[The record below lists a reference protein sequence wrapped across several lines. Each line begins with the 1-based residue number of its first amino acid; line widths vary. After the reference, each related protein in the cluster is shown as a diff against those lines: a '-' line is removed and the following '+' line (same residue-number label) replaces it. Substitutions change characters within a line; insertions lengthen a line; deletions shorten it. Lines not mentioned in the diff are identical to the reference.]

1 MSIGRND
8 KCPCN
13 SGEKYKHCHLKI
25 EKLRKQMERNN
36 LRDKSEENLKNI
48 IVAAEKIRLRE
59 NLKNDKCFYKNC
71 SEKPIGSHTIHKS
84 LLKGKLSEG
93 YKVINSPISKNID
106 FLGSDDTSL
115 YDEQS
120 FKKATVFPGFCKK
133 HDAIFESIENKNL
146 IKNTSIEDY
155 IFLYSYRALVN
166 EYWQLNSLTGKNNN
180 KLSEFIKGNPRL
192 SAYPRDMVEKS
203 IQANFDSLDNLD
215 SYKGMKMK
223 FEKYIDERGAL
234 SDYSSNFKITYSK
247 LDMLPLEFA
256 ATAIVN
262 SSNLAK
268 AIGIVDN
275 FNTKVPICVGILPE
289 YENIPNLFFAI
300 STKDN
305 SDIID
310 FISTYK
316 NGFFMQNL
324 VALNSQ
330 NIVFAPEFYERK
342 IKSGEFEKFKE
353 IRNNFTIVELFK
365 CLGFDFL
372 SNQLENKK
380 SHPTKN
386 LPAIY

>member
-1 MSIGRND
+1 MSLGRND
-8 KCPCN
+8 KCYCG
-13 SGEKYKHCHLKI
+13 SGKKYKKCHLDLDKLPNRM
-25 EKLRKQMERNN
+25 EKNN

-93 YKVINSPISKNID
+93 YKVINSPIFKNID

-166 EYWQLNSLTGKNNN
+166 EYWLLNSLTGKNNN

-192 SAYPRDMVEKS
+192 SAYPHDMVEKS
-203 IQANFDSLDNLD
+203 IQANFDSLDN
-215 SYKGMKMK
+215 YKGMKMK

-234 SDYSSNFKITYSK
+234 SDYSSDFKITYSK
-247 LDMLPLEFA
+247 LDMLSLEFA

-262 SSNLAK
+262 RSKLVK

-289 YENIPNLFFAI
+289 YENIPNLFFVI

-305 SDIID
+305 SDIIN
-310 FISTYK
+310 FINTYK
-316 NGFFMQNL
+316 NGFFIQNL
-324 VALNSQ
+324 VVLNSQ
-330 NIVFAPEFYERK
+330 NIVFAPEFYDRK
-342 IKSGEFEKFKE
+342 IRSGEFEKFEK
-353 IRNNFTIVELFK
+353 IRNNFTNVDLFE

-380 SHPTKN
+380 SHLKN
-386 LPAIY
+386 ILSSGK

>member
-1 MSIGRND
+1 MSLGRND
-8 KCPCN
+8 KCYCG
-13 SGEKYKHCHLKI
+13 SGKKYKKCHLNLD
-25 EKLRKQMERNN
+25 KLRNRMEKNN
-36 LRDKSEENLKNI
+36 LRDKSEEKLKNI

-84 LLKGKLSEG
+84 LLKEKLSEG

-166 EYWQLNSLTGKNNN
+166 EYWLLNSLTGKNNN

-192 SAYPRDMVEKS
+192 SAYPHDMVEKS
-203 IQANFDSLDNLD
+203 IQANFDSLDN
-215 SYKGMKMK
+215 YKGMKMK

-234 SDYSSNFKITYSK
+234 SDYSSDFKITYSK
-247 LDMLPLEFA
+247 LDMLSLEFA

-262 SSNLAK
+262 RSKLVK

-305 SDIID
+305 SDIIN
-310 FISTYK
+310 FINTYK
-316 NGFFMQNL
+316 NGFFIQNL
-324 VALNSQ
+324 VVLNSQ
-330 NIVFAPEFYERK
+330 NIVFAPEFYDRK
-342 IKSGEFEKFKE
+342 IRSGEFEKFEK
-353 IRNNFTIVELFK
+353 IRNNFTNIDLFE

-380 SHPTKN
+380 SHLKN
-386 LPAIY
+386 ILSSGK

>member
-1 MSIGRND
+1 MSLGRND
-8 KCPCN
+8 KCYCG
-13 SGEKYKHCHLKI
+13 SGKKYKKCHLDLDKLPNRM
-25 EKLRKQMERNN
+25 EKNN

-93 YKVINSPISKNID
+93 YKVINSPIFKNID

-166 EYWQLNSLTGKNNN
+166 EYWLLNSLTGKNNN

-192 SAYPRDMVEKS
+192 SAYPHDMVEKS
-203 IQANFDSLDNLD
+203 IQANFDSLDN
-215 SYKGMKMK
+215 YKGMKMK

-234 SDYSSNFKITYSK
+234 SDYSSDFKITYSK
-247 LDMLPLEFA
+247 LDMLSLEFA

-262 SSNLAK
+262 RSKLVK

-305 SDIID
+305 SDIIN
-310 FISTYK
+310 FINTYK
-316 NGFFMQNL
+316 NGFFIQNL
-324 VALNSQ
+324 VVLNSQ
-330 NIVFAPEFYERK
+330 NIVFAPEFYDRK
-342 IKSGEFEKFKE
+342 IRSGEFEKFEK
-353 IRNNFTIVELFK
+353 IRNNFTNIDLFE

-380 SHPTKN
+380 SHLKN
-386 LPAIY
+386 ILSSGK

>member
-1 MSIGRND
+1 MSLGRND
-8 KCPCN
+8 KCYCG
-13 SGEKYKHCHLKI
+13 SGKKYKKCHLDLD
-25 EKLRKQMERNN
+25 KLRNRMEKNN
-36 LRDKSEENLKNI
+36 LRDKSEENLRNI

-84 LLKGKLSEG
+84 LLTKLSEEH
-93 YKVINSPISKNID
+93 KVVNFSIRHNIN
-106 FLGSDDTSL
+106 FLGSDDVFQCTKESI
-115 YDEQS
+115 ET
-120 FKKATVFPGFCKK
+120 ATVFPGFCKK
-133 HDAIFESIENKNL
+133 HDAIFESIENKKL

-155 IFLYSYRALVN
+155 IFLYSYRILVN
-166 EYWQLNSLTGKNNN
+166 EYWLLNSLTGKNNN
-180 KLSEFIKGNPRL
+180 KLSEFVKENPYL
-192 SAYPRDMVEKS
+192 SDDLHDVVKKY
-203 IQANFDSLDNLD
+203 IQATLPSLDNLD
-215 SYKGMKMK
+215 SYKNMKIK
-223 FEKYIDERGAL
+223 FEEYIDESGAL
-234 SDYSSNFKITYSK
+234 SDYSLDFKITYSK

-262 SSNLAK
+262 SYELAK

-330 NIVFAPEFYERK
+330 NIIFEPEFYDRK
-342 IKSGEFEKFKE
+342 IRSGEFEIFEK
-353 IRNNFTIVELFK
+353 IRNNFTNVDLFE

-372 SNQLENKK
+372 SNQLEN
-380 SHPTKN
+380 
-386 LPAIY
+386 

>member
-1 MSIGRND
+1 MSLGRND
-8 KCPCN
+8 KCYCG
-13 SGEKYKHCHLKI
+13 SGKKYKKCHLDLDKLPNRM
-25 EKLRKQMERNN
+25 EKNN

-93 YKVINSPISKNID
+93 YKVINSPIFKNID

-166 EYWQLNSLTGKNNN
+166 EYWLLNSLTGKNNN

-192 SAYPRDMVEKS
+192 SAYPHDMVEKS
-203 IQANFDSLDNLD
+203 IQANFDSLDN
-215 SYKGMKMK
+215 YKGMKMK

-234 SDYSSNFKITYSK
+234 SDYSSDFKITYSK
-247 LDMLPLEFA
+247 LDMLSLEFA

-262 SSNLAK
+262 RSKLVK

-305 SDIID
+305 SDIIN
-310 FISTYK
+310 FINTYK
-316 NGFFMQNL
+316 NGFFIQNL
-324 VALNSQ
+324 VVLNSQ
-330 NIVFAPEFYERK
+330 NIVFAPEFYDRK
-342 IKSGEFEKFKE
+342 IRSGEFEKFEK
-353 IRNNFTIVELFK
+353 IRNNFTNVDLFE

-380 SHPTKN
+380 SHLKN
-386 LPAIY
+386 ILSSGK

>member
-1 MSIGRND
+1 MSLGRND
-8 KCPCN
+8 KCYCG
-13 SGEKYKHCHLKI
+13 SGKKYKKCHLDLD
-25 EKLRKQMERNN
+25 KLRNRMEKNN
-36 LRDKSEENLKNI
+36 LRDKSEENLRNI

-84 LLKGKLSEG
+84 LLTKLSEEH
-93 YKVINSPISKNID
+93 KVVNFSIRHNIN
-106 FLGSDDTSL
+106 FLGSDDVFQCTKESI
-115 YDEQS
+115 ET
-120 FKKATVFPGFCKK
+120 ATVFQGFCKK
-133 HDAIFESIENKNL
+133 HDAIFESIENKKL

-155 IFLYSYRALVN
+155 IFLYSYRILVN
-166 EYWQLNSLTGKNNN
+166 EYWLLNSLTGKNNN
-180 KLSEFIKGNPRL
+180 KLSEFVKENPYL
-192 SAYPRDMVEKS
+192 SDDLHDVVKKY
-203 IQANFDSLDNLD
+203 IQATLPSLDNLD
-215 SYKGMKMK
+215 SYKNMKIK
-223 FEKYIDERGAL
+223 FEEYIDESGAL
-234 SDYSSNFKITYSK
+234 SDYSLDFKITYSK

-262 SSNLAK
+262 SYELAK

-330 NIVFAPEFYERK
+330 NIIFEPEFYDRK
-342 IKSGEFEKFKE
+342 IRSGEFEIFEK
-353 IRNNFTIVELFK
+353 IRNNFTNVDLFE

-372 SNQLENKK
+372 SNQLEN
-380 SHPTKN
+380 
-386 LPAIY
+386 

>member
-1 MSIGRND
+1 MSLGRND
-8 KCPCN
+8 KCYCG
-13 SGEKYKHCHLKI
+13 SGKKYKKCHLDLDKLPNRM
-25 EKLRKQMERNN
+25 EKNN

-93 YKVINSPISKNID
+93 YKVINSPIFKNID

-166 EYWQLNSLTGKNNN
+166 EYWLLNSLTGKNNN

-192 SAYPRDMVEKS
+192 SAYPHDMVEKS
-203 IQANFDSLDNLD
+203 IQANFDSLDN
-215 SYKGMKMK
+215 YKGMKMK

-234 SDYSSNFKITYSK
+234 SDYSSDFKITYSK
-247 LDMLPLEFA
+247 LDMLSLDFA

-262 SSNLAK
+262 RSKLVK

-305 SDIID
+305 SDIIN
-310 FISTYK
+310 FINTYK
-316 NGFFMQNL
+316 NGFFIQNL
-324 VALNSQ
+324 VVLNSQ
-330 NIVFAPEFYERK
+330 NIVFAPEFYDRK
-342 IKSGEFEKFKE
+342 IRSGEFEKFEK
-353 IRNNFTIVELFK
+353 IRNNFTNIDLFE

-380 SHPTKN
+380 SHLKN
-386 LPAIY
+386 ILSSGK

>member
-1 MSIGRND
+1 MSLGRND
-8 KCPCN
+8 KCYCG
-13 SGEKYKHCHLKI
+13 SGKKYKKCHLDLDKLPNRM
-25 EKLRKQMERNN
+25 EKNN

-93 YKVINSPISKNID
+93 YKVINSPIFKNID

-166 EYWQLNSLTGKNNN
+166 EYWLLNSLTGKNNN

-192 SAYPRDMVEKS
+192 SAYPHDMVEKS
-203 IQANFDSLDNLD
+203 IQANFDSLDN
-215 SYKGMKMK
+215 YKGMKMK

-234 SDYSSNFKITYSK
+234 SDYSSDFKITYSK
-247 LDMLPLEFA
+247 LDMLSLEFA

-262 SSNLAK
+262 RSKLVK

-305 SDIID
+305 SDIIN
-310 FISTYK
+310 FINTYK
-316 NGFFMQNL
+316 NGFFIQNL
-324 VALNSQ
+324 VVLNSQ
-330 NIVFAPEFYERK
+330 NIVFAPEFYDRK
-342 IKSGEFEKFKE
+342 IRSGEFEKFEK
-353 IRNNFTIVELFK
+353 IRNNFTNVDLFE

-380 SHPTKN
+380 SHLKN
-386 LPAIY
+386 ILSGGK

>member
-1 MSIGRND
+1 MSLGRND
-8 KCPCN
+8 KCYCG
-13 SGEKYKHCHLKI
+13 SGKKYKKCHLDLDKLPNRM
-25 EKLRKQMERNN
+25 EKNN

-93 YKVINSPISKNID
+93 YKVINSPIFKNID

-166 EYWQLNSLTGKNNN
+166 EYWLLNSLTGKNNN

-192 SAYPRDMVEKS
+192 SAYPHDMVEKS
-203 IQANFDSLDNLD
+203 IQANFDSLDN
-215 SYKGMKMK
+215 YKGMKMK

-234 SDYSSNFKITYSK
+234 SDYSSDFKITYSK
-247 LDMLPLEFA
+247 LDMLSLEFA

-262 SSNLAK
+262 RSKLVK

-289 YENIPNLFFAI
+289 YENIPNLFFVI

-305 SDIID
+305 SDIIN
-310 FISTYK
+310 FTNTYK
-316 NGFFMQNL
+316 NGFFIQNL
-324 VALNSQ
+324 VVLNSQ
-330 NIVFAPEFYERK
+330 NIVFAPEFYDRK
-342 IKSGEFEKFKE
+342 IRSGEFEKFEK
-353 IRNNFTIVELFK
+353 IRNNFTNVDLFE

-380 SHPTKN
+380 SHLKN
-386 LPAIY
+386 ILSSGK

>member
-1 MSIGRND
+1 MLLWFW
-8 KCPCN
+8 K
-13 SGEKYKHCHLKI
+13 KYKKCHLDLDKLPNRM
-25 EKLRKQMERNN
+25 EKNN

-93 YKVINSPISKNID
+93 YKVINSPIFKNID

-166 EYWQLNSLTGKNNN
+166 EYWLLNSLTGKNNN

-192 SAYPRDMVEKS
+192 SAYPHDMVEKS
-203 IQANFDSLDNLD
+203 IQANFDSLDN
-215 SYKGMKMK
+215 YKGMKMK

-234 SDYSSNFKITYSK
+234 SDYSSDFKITYSK
-247 LDMLPLEFA
+247 LDMLSLEFA

-262 SSNLAK
+262 RSKLVK

-305 SDIID
+305 SDIIN
-310 FISTYK
+310 FINTYK
-316 NGFFMQNL
+316 NGFFIQNL
-324 VALNSQ
+324 VVLNSQ
-330 NIVFAPEFYERK
+330 NIVFAPEFYDRK
-342 IKSGEFEKFKE
+342 IRSGEFEKFEK
-353 IRNNFTIVELFK
+353 IRNNFTNVDLFE

-380 SHPTKN
+380 SHLKN
-386 LPAIY
+386 ILSSGK

>member
-1 MSIGRND
+1 MSLGRND
-8 KCPCN
+8 KCYCG
-13 SGEKYKHCHLKI
+13 SGKKYKKCHLDLDKLPNRM
-25 EKLRKQMERNN
+25 EKNS

-93 YKVINSPISKNID
+93 YKVINSPIFKNID

-166 EYWQLNSLTGKNNN
+166 EYWLLNSLTGKNNN

-192 SAYPRDMVEKS
+192 SAYPHDMVEKS
-203 IQANFDSLDNLD
+203 IQANFDSLDN
-215 SYKGMKMK
+215 YKGMKMK

-234 SDYSSNFKITYSK
+234 SDYSSDFKITYSK
-247 LDMLPLEFA
+247 LDMLSLEFA

-262 SSNLAK
+262 RSKLVK

-305 SDIID
+305 SDIIN
-310 FISTYK
+310 FINTYK
-316 NGFFMQNL
+316 NGFFIQNL
-324 VALNSQ
+324 VVLNSQ
-330 NIVFAPEFYERK
+330 NIVFAPEFYDRK
-342 IKSGEFEKFKE
+342 IRSGEFEKFEK
-353 IRNNFTIVELFK
+353 IRNNFTNVDLFE

-380 SHPTKN
+380 SHLKN
-386 LPAIY
+386 ILSSGK

>member
-1 MSIGRND
+1 M
-8 KCPCN
+8 
-13 SGEKYKHCHLKI
+13 EK
-25 EKLRKQMERNN
+25 NN

-180 KLSEFIKGNPRL
+180 KLSEFVKGNPRL
-192 SAYPRDMVEKS
+192 SAYPSDMVEKI
-203 IQANFDSLDNLD
+203 IQANFDSLD
-215 SYKGMKMK
+215 SYEGMKMK
-223 FEKYIDERGAL
+223 FEEYIDERGAL
-234 SDYSSNFKITYSK
+234 SDYSSDFKITYFK
-247 LDMLPLEFA
+247 LNMLSLEFA

-262 SSNLAK
+262 SSELAR

-275 FNTKVPICVGILPE
+275 FNAKIPICAGILPE

-300 STKDN
+300 STIDN
-305 SDIID
+305 GRMVDYID
-310 FISTYK
+310 TYK
-316 NGFFMQNL
+316 NDGFFIQNL
-324 VALNSQ
+324 VVLNSQ
-330 NIVFAPEFYERK
+330 NIVFAPEFYDRK
-342 IKSGEFEKFKE
+342 IRSGEFEKFEK
-353 IRNNFTIVELFK
+353 IRNNFTNVDLFE

-380 SHPTKN
+380 SHLKN
-386 LPAIY
+386 ILSSGK

>member
-1 MSIGRND
+1 MSLGRND
-8 KCPCN
+8 KCYCG
-13 SGEKYKHCHLKI
+13 SGKKYKKCHLDLD
-25 EKLRKQMERNN
+25 KLRNRMEKNN

-180 KLSEFIKGNPRL
+180 KLSEFVKGNPRL
-192 SAYPRDMVEKS
+192 SAYPSDMVEKI
-203 IQANFDSLDNLD
+203 IQANFDSLD
-215 SYKGMKMK
+215 SYEGMKMK

-234 SDYSSNFKITYSK
+234 SDYSSDFKITYFK
-247 LDMLPLEFA
+247 LNMLSLEFA

-262 SSNLAK
+262 SSELAR

-275 FNTKVPICVGILPE
+275 FDAKIPICAGILPE

-300 STKDN
+300 STIDN
-305 SDIID
+305 GRMVDYID
-310 FISTYK
+310 TYK
-316 NGFFMQNL
+316 NDGFFIQNL
-324 VALNSQ
+324 VVLNSQ
-330 NIVFAPEFYERK
+330 NIVFAPEFYDRK
-342 IKSGEFEKFKE
+342 IRSGEFEKFEK
-353 IRNNFTIVELFK
+353 IRNNFTNVDLFE

-380 SHPTKN
+380 SHLKN
-386 LPAIY
+386 ILSSGK